1 MYLRHFNENDYL
13 ELTKYYMP
21 NLKEEQ
27 FKQIIREWNLL
38 KHKNKF
44 FEIFAIVENRQI
56 VGMISLYQ
64 HTSTV
69 VSEGV
74 EIFKPF
80 RNKGLATKSILLIQN
95 IAKFY
100 GYKVITAQ
108 VARKNIASIKL
119 HKKLEVEI
127 YHEFIS
133 LKENRQLLFIKTL

>member
-27 FKQIIREWNLL
+27 FKQIIREWNLESRIDSI
-38 KHKNKF
+38 K
-44 FEIFAIVENRQI
+44 EFAIVENRQI

-119 HKKLEVEI
+119 HKKLEFEI

>member
-80 RNKGLATKSILLIQN
+80 RNKGLDRLYN
-95 IAKFY
+95 E
-100 GYKVITAQ
+100 V
-108 VARKNIASIKL
+108 R
-119 HKKLEVEI
+119 HLE
-127 YHEFIS
+127 
-133 LKENRQLLFIKTL
+133 K

>member
-38 KHKNKF
+38 KYKNKF
-44 FEIFAIVENRQI
+44 F
-56 VGMISLYQ
+56 
-64 HTSTV
+64 
-69 VSEGV
+69 
-74 EIFKPF
+74 
-80 RNKGLATKSILLIQN
+80 
-95 IAKFY
+95 
-100 GYKVITAQ
+100 TAQ

-119 HKKLEVEI
+119 HKKLEFEI

>member
-1 MYLRHFNENDYL
+1 M
-13 ELTKYYMP
+13 KY
-21 NLKEEQ
+21 
-27 FKQIIREWNLL
+27 
-38 KHKNKF
+38 KNKF

-100 GYKVITAQ
+100 GYKVITVQ

-119 HKKLEVEI
+119 HKKLEFEI

>member
-1 MYLRHFNENDYL
+1 
-13 ELTKYYMP
+13 MP

-38 KHKNKF
+38 KYKNKF

-74 EIFKPF
+74 E
-80 RNKGLATKSILLIQN
+80 TKSILLIQN

-119 HKKLEVEI
+119 HKKLEFEI

>member
-1 MYLRHFNENDYL
+1 M
-13 ELTKYYMP
+13 
-21 NLKEEQ
+21 
-27 FKQIIREWNLL
+27 
-38 KHKNKF
+38 
-44 FEIFAIVENRQI
+44 
-56 VGMISLYQ
+56 GMISLYQ

-119 HKKLEVEI
+119 HKKLEFEI

>member
-38 KHKNKF
+38 KYKNKF

-100 GYKVITAQ
+100 GYKVFFLSELFNSTSMGSSS
-108 VARKNIASIKL
+108 AS
-119 HKKLEVEI
+119 
-127 YHEFIS
+127 YHIPLTFTFII
-133 LKENRQLLFIKTL
+133 FVY